1 MQDKYRLWQTSAPDL
16 AQFPLLWRCKSRAF
30 PTCMPAIS
38 QTMHLKLHASI
49 VSVTTSNNAYVFC
62 MVIYWLHYPNL
73 LMYTRLIFHT
83 WEQMRWISW
92 TRMCAAMNPM
102 LLSLAALKVSTC
114 CGVCFSRPANP
125 V

>member
-1 MQDKYRLWQTSAPDL
+1 MQDKHRLWQTSAPVL
-16 AQFPLLWRCKSRAF
+16 AQFPSLWQYKSLDF

-38 QTMHLKLHASI
+38 QTMRWKLHASI
-49 VSVTTSNNAYVFC
+49 VSVTTSNNAYAFC

-73 LMYTRLIFHT
+73 LMYTRLICHT
-83 WEQMRWISW
+83 WEQMRWIYW
-92 TRMCAAMNPM
+92 TLMCAAMNPM
-102 LLSLAALKVSTC
+102 LLFLAVLMDSTC